1 MEEKTYNDVR
11 KLKKD
16 VVLIDEKIEK
26 LRTQKAEL
34 MNKIKLEERAMLDKT
49 MKERNL
55 NIEDVIS
62 LLKNKY

>member
-1 MEEKTYNDVR
+1 MMLE